1 MGDIASIGEMIHA
14 HVADSHIPNRLNSRE
29 RTQRDLDLPIANIGI
44 MRIDS
49 DHRST
54 VPPSDVLG
62 LKSHGWY
69 RYPCAQFH
77 NYQSSAVGEKLCYP
91 LLVALRL
98 AHRSIP

>member
-1 MGDIASIGEMIHA
+1 
-14 HVADSHIPNRLNSRE
+14 
-29 RTQRDLDLPIANIGI
+29 

-62 LKSHGWY
+62 LKSHGWD

-98 AHRSIP
+98 AHRSIPDPLVITKHQNVWPCNFSTMTTMRKRLLCDEFILIHHHLRV